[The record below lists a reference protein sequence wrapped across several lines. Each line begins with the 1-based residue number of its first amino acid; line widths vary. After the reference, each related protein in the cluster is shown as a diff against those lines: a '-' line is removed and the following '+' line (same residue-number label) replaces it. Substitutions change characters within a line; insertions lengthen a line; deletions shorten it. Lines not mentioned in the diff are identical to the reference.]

1 MHIMQTQTKG
11 EKTPQT
17 GLSILIS
24 VHVDSDKIDFKT
36 KTLLKKNHLS
46 LMKNGPNHQEKIA
59 MLNLCVTSKLVCQNL
74 TKLKEEIHLTQEVTS
89 HISQ

>member
-1 MHIMQTQTKG
+1 MQTQTKG
-11 EKTPQT
+11 GKTPQT

-24 VHVDSDKIDFKT
+24 VHVDSDKIEFKA

-46 LMKNGPNHQEKIA
+46 LMKKGPNHQEKIT
-59 MLNLCVTSKLVCQNL
+59 MLNLCVTSKHVCQNP
-74 TKLKEEIHLTQEVTS
+74 TKLKEEIHLILEVTS